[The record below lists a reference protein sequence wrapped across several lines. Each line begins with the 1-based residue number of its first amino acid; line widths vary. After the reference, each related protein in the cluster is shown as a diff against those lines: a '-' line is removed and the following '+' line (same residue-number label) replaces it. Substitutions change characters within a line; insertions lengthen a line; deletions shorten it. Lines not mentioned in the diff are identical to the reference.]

1 MGPRTVL
8 YAHSSADLYGSDR
21 TLYALV
27 TRLDLSR
34 YVPLVL
40 LPEDGPL
47 RHALEEHGVETHV
60 VPLSILHRTWA
71 PGYWLRFWRQLPGS
85 VHKLA
90 RELNRRQVSLVHSNT
105 SHVFDGALA
114 ARLAGIPHIWHIR
127 EPFPSPRPVGIL
139 IRHLVQGLSHHVL
152 CVSEAVRRDY
162 FVSGS
167 DGKSV
172 GVLYDGV
179 DLTQFTPEV
188 DGSPVRRELG
198 VSPEAPVVGMAG
210 RIAAWKGH
218 GLFLEMAAQLTAQ
231 VPGIHFLVAG
241 DAVTARDRAWKNS
254 LLAQVKQL
262 HLTERVHFIGV
273 RQDMPQVMA
282 ALDVLVHPSLIPEPW
297 GMVVLEAMAAGK
309 PVVATGHGGPA
320 EMICH
325 GETGYLVPPHAPDT
339 LAACVRALLSTPE
352 MGRQMGMAGR
362 RRCVAYFG
370 VERTSQLIQDIYD
383 RIIAV
388 SSR

>member
-8 YAHSSADLYGSDR
+8 YVHSSADLYGSDR

-27 TRLDLSR
+27 TRLDRSR
-34 YVPLVL
+34 YIPLVL

-47 RHALEEHGVETHV
+47 RHALEERGVETHV
-60 VPLSILHRTWA
+60 VPLSVLHRTLA
-71 PGYWLRFWRQLPGS
+71 PGYWLRFWGQLPGS
-85 VHKLA
+85 VRKLT
-90 RELNRRQVSLVHSNT
+90 RELNSRQVSLVHSNT

-114 ARLAGIPHIWHIR
+114 ARMAGIPHLWHIR
-127 EPFPSPRPVGIL
+127 EPFPSLRPIGIL
-139 IRHLVQGLSHHVL
+139 IRHLAQSLSQHVL

-162 FVSGS
+162 FPSG
-167 DGKSV
+167 GNENSV

-198 VSPEAPVVGMAG
+198 LSPDAPVVGMAG

-218 GLFLEMAAQLTAQ
+218 RLFLEMAARLIVQ
-231 VPGIHFLVAG
+231 VPGVHFLVVG
-241 DAVTARDRAWKNS
+241 DAVTPRDRAWKS
-254 LLAQVKQL
+254 TLLAQVKQL
-262 HLTERVHFIGV
+262 DLTERVHFIGV

-282 ALDVLVHPSLIPEPW
+282 ALDVLVHPSLMPEPW
-297 GMVVLEAMAAGK
+297 GMVVLEAMATGK
-309 PVVATGHGGPA
+309 PVVATGHGGPV

-325 GETGYLVPPHAPDT
+325 GETGYLVPPHAPDI
-339 LAACVRALLSTPE
+339 LAACVGALLSTPE
-352 MGRQMGMAGR
+352 MGRQMGLAGR
-362 RRCVAYFG
+362 RRCEAYFG